1 MYILFKVEARRR
13 KKMEAKEQ
21 MLKEMERWSRFP
33 MAEANMK
40 VGQLAFNFE
49 S

>member
-1 MYILFKVEARRR
+1 
-13 KKMEAKEQ
+13 MEAKEH
-21 MLKEMERWSRFP
+21 MLKEMGRRSRFP